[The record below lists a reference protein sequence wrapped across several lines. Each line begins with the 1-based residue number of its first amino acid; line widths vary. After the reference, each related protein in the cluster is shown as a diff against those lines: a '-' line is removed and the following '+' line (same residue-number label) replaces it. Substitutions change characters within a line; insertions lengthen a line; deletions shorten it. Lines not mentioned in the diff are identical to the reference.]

1 MGQYDSDRVDNTI
14 DNLAV
19 INGCSDSFTKVDVEK
34 FKANSQ
40 LSADLIENKIVP
52 GLYVMVAILGLNF
65 FMMCLFAMGCCG
77 AKKAHRYS
85 EQSDEGDD

>member
-34 FKANSQ
+34 FKANS
-40 LSADLIENKIVP
+40 
-52 GLYVMVAILGLNF
+52 
-65 FMMCLFAMGCCG
+65 
-77 AKKAHRYS
+77 
-85 EQSDEGDD
+85 